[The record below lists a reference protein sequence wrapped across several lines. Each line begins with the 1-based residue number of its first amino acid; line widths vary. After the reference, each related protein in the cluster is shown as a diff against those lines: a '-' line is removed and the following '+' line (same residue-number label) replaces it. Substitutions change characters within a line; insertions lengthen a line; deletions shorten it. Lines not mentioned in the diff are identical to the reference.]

1 MSNHLLTSG
10 DLLLCALIAISSHI
24 SLVVLVWV
32 FFLFSN
38 ISGEIWS
45 LTSTFTHYLLH
56 HSITNKKD
64 FRLKSNAKYYL
75 DVNCNEHDSDSRSY
89 QFLKLLDKLK
99 FIKSRRIFAKWCQPI
114 LLKVKPLGWC
124 YSWVIERRNLLFCGW
139 GTEEEEKGEFAGCC
153 WHSISVVAAAVRH
166 ADLSEKTVDRRVF
179 LLHHIFSL
187 AWRTT
192 DRAIESEYS
201 PWLLW
206 NGRQ

>member
-1 MSNHLLTSG
+1 MRTYSHLISHKFSCTS
-10 DLLLCALIAISSHI
+10 LSF
-24 SLVVLVWV
+24 

-45 LTSTFTHYLLH
+45 LTSTFTHYLFH
-56 HSITNKKD
+56 HSITNKKE

-75 DVNCNEHDSDSRSY
+75 DVNCNEHDSDWRSY

-99 FIKSRRIFAKWCQPI
+99 CIKSRRIFAKWCQPI